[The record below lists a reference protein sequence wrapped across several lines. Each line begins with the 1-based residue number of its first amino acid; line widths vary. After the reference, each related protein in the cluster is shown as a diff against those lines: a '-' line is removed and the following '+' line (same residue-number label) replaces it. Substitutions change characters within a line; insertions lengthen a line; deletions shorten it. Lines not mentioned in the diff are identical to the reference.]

1 MLQIQMTY
9 VFTESLPYLLN
20 RVGSKISEVFMT
32 HLREHELT
40 VPMFR
45 VLATV
50 DQNGA
55 QRLSDLAEKTSIEMS
70 TLSRLIGTMSKRG
83 LVSRTRLED
92 NARTVSITL
101 TPKST
106 ELIRTL
112 TPIAEQFDR
121 IGDLSMNEAE
131 LQRFKAR
138 LRDLYDTL
146 DALTKQAMEARARAE

>member
-1 MLQIQMTY
+1 MTY

-138 LRDLYDTL
+138 LRDLYDAL